1 MLLNFQS
8 FENDATFCGIGGA
21 WDAPFPWKTFK
32 KRDWFQAAVIV
43 VSLGV
48 RYLEKII
55 PGYRNCEQNFINE
68 YIGMYNAV
76 KNHIYNSYFITRG
89 SSPMDEVDDDEEIF
103 K

>member
-1 MLLNFQS
+1 MIFEYIFFTLRKTYRSINQYLIFILNFQS

-68 YIGMYNAV
+68 YIGRYDV
-76 KNHIYNSYFITRG
+76 FRDHI
-89 SSPMDEVDDDEEIF
+89 
-103 K
+103 